1 MQQKPV
7 FVAEERFPYFYT
19 VLVPFETP
27 KVTPETKNI
36 RKNRV
41 QSLHERFGHIYPDKK
56 VLEVSGTSKDE
67 LGRKIRSEILEKKI
81 SSLDITVPV
90 SNVYRGSCVFEKG
103 GPYPELY
110 ELSPQRAKSDRRLKE
125 KGSLLYYYHEEAE
138 YPKRPRAAFYSWI
151 YINALLENRELAE
164 QVIKYDAFSDINCSP
179 GKKPFGA
186 ARGAAIFTALSR
198 MKLLDSVKEFESF
211 RRLVSMEVQGRKK

>member
-19 VLVPFETP
+19 VLMPIETP
-27 KVTPETKNI
+27 QVTPEMKNL
-36 RKNRV
+36 RKNKV
-41 QSLHERFGHIYPDKK
+41 QSLHERFSHIYPDKK
-56 VLEVSGTSKDE
+56 VLEVSGTSEDE

-81 SSLDITVPV
+81 PSLDIKAPV
-90 SNVYRGSCVFEKG
+90 ANVYRGSCLFEKG

-110 ELSPQRAKSDRRLKE
+110 GLSPQKAKNDRRLKE
-125 KGSLLYYYHEEAE
+125 KGSLVHYSYEDTK
-138 YPKRPRAAFYSWI
+138 YPKRPRAAFYYWI

-164 QVIKYDAFSDINCSP
+164 QVVKYDAFSDISCSP
-179 GKKPFGA
+179 GGKPFGA

-198 MKLLDSVKEFESF
+198 MGLLEQAEDFERFRKLM
-211 RRLVSMEVQGRKK
+211 SMEEQCNK

>member
-19 VLVPFETP
+19 VLMPIETP
-27 KVTPETKNI
+27 QATQEMRNL
-36 RKNRV
+36 RKNKV
-41 QSLHERFGHIYPDKK
+41 QSLHERFSHIYPDKK
-56 VLEVSGTSKDE
+56 VLEVSGTSEDE

-81 SSLDITVPV
+81 PSLDIKAPV
-90 SNVYRGSCVFEKG
+90 ANVYRGSCLFEKG

-110 ELSPQRAKSDRRLKE
+110 GLSPQKAKNDRRLKE
-125 KGSLLYYYHEEAE
+125 KGSLVHYSYEDTKYT
-138 YPKRPRAAFYSWI
+138 KRPRAAFYYWI

-164 QVIKYDAFSDINCSP
+164 QVVKYDAFSDISCSP
-179 GKKPFGA
+179 GGKPFGA

-198 MKLLDSVKEFESF
+198 MGLLEQAEDFERFRKLM
-211 RRLVSMEVQGRKK
+211 SMEEQCNK